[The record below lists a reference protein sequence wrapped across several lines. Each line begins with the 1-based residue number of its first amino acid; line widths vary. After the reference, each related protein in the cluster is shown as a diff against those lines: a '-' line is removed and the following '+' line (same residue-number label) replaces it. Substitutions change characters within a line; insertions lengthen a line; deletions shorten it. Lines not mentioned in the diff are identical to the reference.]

1 MWKTLGNIPNG
12 ARINGVMRSARR
24 RIIIINK
31 INPIVF
37 PVDVAIMNLLFHA
50 QIRLQGMKPNI

>member
-1 MWKTLGNIPNG
+1 
-12 ARINGVMRSARR
+12 MRSTRR

-50 QIRLQGMKPNI
+50 QIKLQGMKPNI